1 MITIHQ
7 SIKYLLPDVRLAFLQ
22 GIVLNRKTFHL
33 GQAIKNLLA
42 NDWLSL
48 GRDVNESTRKA
59 YKLLGKQPSR
69 YRPSAEA
76 LRRRI
81 LKGNDILS
89 IHNAVDIINY
99 ISIYSGFSISIF
111 DYSKIQGPIIFNIGD
126 KSNYNTI
133 GRGIMNIEK
142 LPCLYDN
149 IGPFGNPCS
158 DSYRTSIEHFSESI
172 LMVIYDF
179 GPNAL
184 LSKTLDKA
192 ELFLKKY
199 CNFSCNVKGIC

>member
-7 SIKYLLPDVRLAFLQ
+7 SIKYKLPETRIAFLQ
-22 GIVLNRKTFHL
+22 GSISNEKTFHISEE
-33 GQAIKNLLA
+33 IKNLSS
-42 NDWLSL
+42 NDWLSI
-48 GRDVNESTRKA
+48 GYKVNESTREA
-59 YKLLGKQPSR
+59 YKILGKQPSR

-81 LKGNDILS
+81 SKGNEVFNIN
-89 IHNAVDIINY
+89 NAVDIVNY
-99 ISIYSGFSISIF
+99 ISLYSGFSISLF
-111 DYSKIQGPIIFNIGD
+111 DYSKIQGPIILNIGD
-126 KSNYNTI
+126 KSNYDTI
-133 GRGIMNIEK
+133 GRGMMNIEN
-142 LPCLYDN
+142 LPCLYDD

-158 DSYRTSIEHFSESI
+158 DSYRTSIDHSSEST

-179 GPNAL
+179 GPNEL

-199 CNFSCNVKGIC
+199 CNFSCNAKGIC